1 VSEKEKE
8 RRKGSRASVEAG
20 RRQRRCLVMS
30 KEEGEQGRGKAECG
44 AEWRWHGAPVAGS
57 AVAVAGRSA
66 RTRLMAAEREKARV
80 EGEG

>member
-1 VSEKEKE
+1 
-8 RRKGSRASVEAG
+8 
-20 RRQRRCLVMS
+20 MS